1 VPPRRLLLR
10 PLLTVAALA
19 VVGLA
24 PVLTSAQS
32 PAAGGVDQAGM
43 DRSVK
48 PGDDFFAFANGT
60 WARKTE
66 IPPDRA
72 SWGSNNELADLTDKR
87 VADLIQAAG
96 AAPGAGK
103 AAEGRKAA
111 DYYAAYMDEAGIEA
125 KGLTPLKA
133 ELARIAAIDGPK
145 ALSAYL
151 GSTVRVDVD
160 MLNNSNF
167 NSTPNLLGLWIAAD
181 LDQPTRY
188 APFVVQGGLSL
199 PNRDY
204 YLQDSARMKD
214 IRAKFQAHAA
224 KVLTL
229 AGVKD
234 AQAKAA
240 SILALET
247 AIARAHAPT
256 VDIEDPVKGNN
267 HWRRADFAAK
277 APGLDWTTFLAA
289 AGLPAS
295 QQSFVI
301 WTPSAI
307 VGEAA
312 LVRSQPLETWKAL
325 LAFHLIDRWSNLL
338 PKAFVDERF
347 DFYGRTL
354 SGTSQMLPRWKRAVA
369 STNGALGEAVGKLYA
384 AKYFPPADKAAVQQM
399 VTNIKAAFDRRIDA
413 LAWMAPATKRE
424 AHAKVDAL
432 IVGVGYPDK
441 WRDYSRLVISPKD
454 ALGNAHRAE
463 LFDSKIKIGWL
474 AKPVDRRE
482 WVMTPQTVNAVNLP
496 VLNALNFPAAEL
508 QPPHFDPKAP
518 SAANY
523 GSVGAIIGH
532 EISHSFDNN
541 GAEFDSKGRM
551 RDWWTKA
558 DFAHFDA
565 SGKAL
570 ARQYDAY
577 CPFPDLCVR
586 GEQTLSENIADLAGL
601 SAAYDAWK
609 TSLGGKPAPQVDG
622 MSGDQQFFVAFAQ
635 AWRSKSREPA
645 LRQQILTNGHAP
657 SALRAQTVRNLD
669 PWYAAFAVAPGQKLY
684 LDPKARV
691 RVW

>member
-1 VPPRRLLLR
+1 VPPR
-10 PLLTVAALA
+10 PLLALAALA
-19 VVGLA
+19 LAGLA
-24 PVLTSAQS
+24 PVLTSAAPA
-32 PAAGGVDQAGM
+32 PAAGVDLAGM

-60 WARKTE
+60 WLRTTQ

-72 SWGSNNELADLTDKR
+72 SWGANNALADQTDKQ
-87 VADLIQAAG
+87 VADLIQ
-96 AAPGAGK
+96 GAGQAK
-103 AAEGRKAA
+103 SAEARKVA
-111 DYYAAYMDEAGIEA
+111 DYYAAYMDEAAIEA
-125 KGLTPLKA
+125 RGLAPLRA
-133 ELARIAAIDGPK
+133 ELARIAAIDSRK

-167 NSTPNLLGLWIAAD
+167 NSTPNLFGLWIAAD

-204 YLQDSARMKD
+204 YLQDNARMKD
-214 IRAKFQAHAA
+214 IRAKFQAHVA

-229 AGVKD
+229 AGIKG
-234 AQAKAA
+234 AQDKAA
-240 SILALET
+240 PILALET
-247 AIARAHAPT
+247 AIARTHAPT
-256 VDIEDPVKGNN
+256 VDIEDPAKGDNP
-267 HWRRADFAAK
+267 WRRADFEAK
-277 APGLDWTTFLAA
+277 APGLDWSAFFAA
-289 AGLPAS
+289 AGLPA
-295 QQSFVI
+295 QQRFVV
-301 WTPSAI
+301 WTPSAV

-312 LVRSQPLETWKAL
+312 LVRSQPLEVWKAWL
-325 LAFHLIDRWSNLL
+325 TFHLVDRWSNLL

-354 SGTSQMLPRWKRAVA
+354 SGTPQMLPRWKRAVGSA
-369 STNGALGEAVGKLYA
+369 NGALGEAIGRLYA
-384 AKYFPPADKAAVQQM
+384 ARYFPPASKAAVQQM
-399 VTNIKAAFDRRIDA
+399 VANIKAAFHRRIDA
-413 LAWMAPATKRE
+413 LDWMAPATKRE

-441 WRDYSRLVISPKD
+441 WRDYSRLSISPKD
-454 ALGNAHRAE
+454 ALGNARRAE
-463 LFDSKIKIGWL
+463 LFDTRVKLAWL

-508 QPPHFDPKAP
+508 QPPHFDPRAAA
-518 SAANY
+518 AANY
-523 GSVGAIIGH
+523 GAIGAIIGH

-541 GAEFDSKGRM
+541 GALFDSQGRM

-565 SGKAL
+565 AGKAL
-570 ARQYDAY
+570 AAQYDGY

-601 SAAYDAWK
+601 TAAYDAWK
-609 TSLGGKPAPQVDG
+609 MALGGKPAPRVDG
-622 MSGDQQFFVAFAQ
+622 LSGDDQFFLAFAQ
-635 AWRSKSREPA
+635 VWRSKSREPA

-657 SALRAQTVRNLD
+657 AAYRAQTVRNLD
-669 PWYAAFAVAPGQKLY
+669 AWYAAFAVAPGQKLY
-684 LDPKARV
+684 LAPKARV

>member
-1 VPPRRLLLR
+1 MPPS
-10 PLLTVAALA
+10 PLLAATAVALLS
-19 VVGLA
+19 LA
-24 PVLTSAQS
+24 PVLSGAQA
-32 PAAGGVDQAGM
+32 PLRGGVDQGGM

-60 WARKTE
+60 WVRTTQ

-72 SWGSNNELADLTDKR
+72 SWGANNELADQTDKQ
-87 VADLIQAAG
+87 VADLIQSAG
-96 AAPGAGK
+96 RAK
-103 AAEGRKAA
+103 SAEARKVA

-125 KGLTPLKA
+125 KGLAPLKA
-133 ELARIAAIDGPK
+133 QLARIAAIDSPK

-167 NSTPNLLGLWIAAD
+167 NSTPNLFGLWIAAD
-181 LDQPTRY
+181 LDQPARY

-204 YLQDSARMKD
+204 YLQDNARMKD
-214 IRAKFQAHAA
+214 IRARFQAHAA
-224 KVLTL
+224 KVLRL
-229 AGVKD
+229 AGVED
-234 AQAKAA
+234 ADGKAA

-247 AIARAHAPT
+247 AIARTHAST
-256 VDIEDPVKGNN
+256 VDIEDPAKGDN
-267 HWRRADFAAK
+267 HWARADFAAK
-277 APGLDWTTFLAA
+277 APGIDWTAFLAA
-289 AGLPAS
+289 AGLPAQ
-295 QQSFVI
+295 QQSFVV

-312 LVRSQPLETWKAL
+312 LVRSQPVELWKAWL
-325 LAFHLIDRWSNLL
+325 TFHLIDRWSNLL

-347 DFYGRTL
+347 DFYGRAL
-354 SGTSQMLPRWKRAVA
+354 SGTPQILPRWKRAVA
-369 STNGALGEAVGKLYA
+369 SANEALGEAIGKLYA
-384 AKYFPPADKAAVQQM
+384 DQYFPPASKAAVQQM
-399 VTNIKAAFDRRIDA
+399 VANIKAAFHRRIDA
-413 LAWMAPATKRE
+413 LDWMAPATKKE
-424 AHAKVDAL
+424 AHAKVDSL
-432 IVGVGYPDK
+432 IVGVGYPDR

-454 ALGNAHRAE
+454 ALGNARRAE
-463 LFDSKIKIGWL
+463 LFDSTLKLSWL

-518 SAANY
+518 ASANY
-523 GSVGAIIGH
+523 GSIGAIIGH

-541 GAEFDSKGRM
+541 GGLFDSQGRM
-551 RDWWTKA
+551 RNWWTKA
-558 DFAHFDA
+558 DFAHFDQ

-570 ARQYDAY
+570 ATQYDAY

-601 SAAYDAWK
+601 TASYDAWK
-609 TSLGGKPAPQVDG
+609 MSQRKEGGDKPAPAVQG
-622 MSGDQQFFVAFAQ
+622 LNGDQQFFLSFAQ
-635 AWRSKSREPA
+635 TWRSKSREPA

-657 SALRAQTVRNLD
+657 SAYRAQTVRNLD

>member
-1 VPPRRLLLR
+1 VD
-10 PLLTVAALA
+10 LT
-19 VVGLA
+19 
-24 PVLTSAQS
+24 
-32 PAAGGVDQAGM
+32 GM

-60 WARKTE
+60 WLRTTQ

-72 SWGSNNELADLTDKR
+72 SWGANNALADQTDKQ
-87 VADLIQAAG
+87 VADLIQ
-96 AAPGAGK
+96 GAGQAK
-103 AAEGRKAA
+103 SAEARKVA
-111 DYYAAYMDEAGIEA
+111 DYYAAYMDEAAIEA
-125 KGLTPLKA
+125 RGLAPLRA
-133 ELARIAAIDGPK
+133 ELARIAAIDSRK

-167 NSTPNLLGLWIAAD
+167 NSTPNLFGLWIAAD

-204 YLQDSARMKD
+204 YLQDNARMKD
-214 IRAKFQAHAA
+214 IRAKFQAHVA

-229 AGVKD
+229 AGVKG
-234 AQAKAA
+234 AQDKAA
-240 SILALET
+240 PILALET
-247 AIARAHAPT
+247 AIARTHAPT
-256 VDIEDPVKGNN
+256 VDIEDPAKGDNP
-267 HWRRADFAAK
+267 WRRADFEAK
-277 APGLDWTTFLAA
+277 APGLDWSAFFAA
-289 AGLPAS
+289 AGLPA
-295 QQSFVI
+295 QQRFVV
-301 WTPSAI
+301 WTPSAV

-312 LVRSQPLETWKAL
+312 LVRSQPLEVWKAWL
-325 LAFHLIDRWSNLL
+325 TFHLVDRWSNLL

-354 SGTSQMLPRWKRAVA
+354 SGTPQMLPRWKRAVGSA
-369 STNGALGEAVGKLYA
+369 NGALGEAIGRLYA
-384 AKYFPPADKAAVQQM
+384 ARYFPPASKAAVQQM
-399 VTNIKAAFDRRIDA
+399 VANIKAAFHRRIDA
-413 LAWMAPATKRE
+413 LDWMAPATKRE

-441 WRDYSRLVISPKD
+441 WRDYSRLSISPKD
-454 ALGNAHRAE
+454 ALGNARRAE
-463 LFDSKIKIGWL
+463 LFDTRVKLAWL

-508 QPPHFDPKAP
+508 QPPHFDPRAAA
-518 SAANY
+518 AANY
-523 GSVGAIIGH
+523 GAIGAIIGH

-541 GAEFDSKGRM
+541 GALFDSQGRM

-565 SGKAL
+565 AGKAL
-570 ARQYDAY
+570 AAQYDGY

-601 SAAYDAWK
+601 TAAYDAWK
-609 TSLGGKPAPQVDG
+609 MALGGKPAPRVDG
-622 MSGDQQFFVAFAQ
+622 LSGDDQFFLAFAQ
-635 AWRSKSREPA
+635 VWRSKSREPA

-657 SALRAQTVRNLD
+657 AAYRAQTVRNLD
-669 PWYAAFAVAPGQKLY
+669 AWYAAFAVAPGQKLY
-684 LDPKARV
+684 LAPKARV

>member
-1 VPPRRLLLR
+1 
-10 PLLTVAALA
+10 
-19 VVGLA
+19 
-24 PVLTSAQS
+24 
-32 PAAGGVDQAGM
+32 M
-43 DRSVK
+43 DRAIK

-60 WARKTE
+60 WVRTTA

-87 VADLIQAAG
+87 VADLIQGAAAG
-96 AAPGAGK
+96 KSGPKSAAK
-103 AAEGRKAA
+103 SAEARKVA

-125 KGLTPLKA
+125 KGLAPLRGD
-133 ELARIAAIDGPK
+133 LARIDAIDSPK
-145 ALSAYL
+145 ALSTYL

-204 YLQDSARMKD
+204 YLQDNARMKT

-240 SILALET
+240 QILALET
-247 AIARAHAPT
+247 AIARTHAST
-256 VDIEDPVKGNN
+256 VDIEDPVKGDN
-267 HWRRADFAAK
+267 HWSRADFAAK
-277 APGLDWTTFLAA
+277 APGIDWPAFLAA
-289 AGLPAS
+289 AGLPEH
-295 QQSFVI
+295 QQSFVV
-301 WTPSAI
+301 WTPSALA
-307 VGEAA
+307 GEAA
-312 LVRSQPLETWKAL
+312 LVRSQPLEAWKTWL
-325 LAFHLIDRWSNLL
+325 TFHLIDRWSPLL
-338 PKAFVDERF
+338 PKAYVDERF

-354 SGTSQMLPRWKRAVA
+354 SGTPQILPRWKRAVT
-369 STNGALGEAVGKLYA
+369 STNDAIGEAVGKLYA
-384 AKYFPPADKAAVQQM
+384 ARYFPPADKAAAQQM
-399 VTNIKAAFDRRIDA
+399 VGNIKAAFHRRIDA
-413 LAWMAPATKRE
+413 LGWMAPATKKE

-432 IVGVGYPDK
+432 IVGVGYPDQ
-441 WRDYSRLVISPKD
+441 WRDYTRLVIAPKD
-454 ALGNAHRAE
+454 ALGNARRAE
-463 LFDSKIKIGWL
+463 EFDSRIKLGWL

-508 QPPHFDPKAP
+508 QPPHFDPKAA

-523 GSVGAIIGH
+523 GSIGAIIGH

-541 GAEFDSKGRM
+541 GAEFDSTGRM

-570 ARQYDAY
+570 AKQYDGY

-601 SAAYDAWK
+601 SASYDAWRM
-609 TSLGGKPAPQVDG
+609 SLGGKPAPKVNG
-622 MSGDQQFFVAFAQ
+622 LSGDQQFFLAFAQ
-635 AWRSKSREPA
+635 TWRSKSREPA

-657 SALRAQTVRNLD
+657 AADRAETVRNLD

-691 RVW
+691 RIW

>member
-1 VPPRRLLLR
+1 
-10 PLLTVAALA
+10 
-19 VVGLA
+19 
-24 PVLTSAQS
+24 
-32 PAAGGVDQAGM
+32 M

-60 WARKTE
+60 WLRTTQ

-72 SWGSNNELADLTDKR
+72 SWGANNALADQTDKQ
-87 VADLIQAAG
+87 VADLIQ
-96 AAPGAGK
+96 GAGQ
-103 AAEGRKAA
+103 ARSAEARKVA
-111 DYYAAYMDEAGIEA
+111 DYYAAYMDEAAIEA
-125 KGLTPLKA
+125 RGLAPLRA
-133 ELARIAAIDGPK
+133 ELARIAAIDSRK

-167 NSTPNLLGLWIAAD
+167 NSTPNLFGLWIAAD

-204 YLQDSARMKD
+204 YLQDNARMKE
-214 IRAKFQAHAA
+214 IRAKFQAHVA

-229 AGVKD
+229 AGIKG
-234 AQAKAA
+234 AQDKAA
-240 SILALET
+240 PILALET
-247 AIARAHAPT
+247 AIARTHAPT
-256 VDIEDPVKGNN
+256 VDIEDPAKGDNP
-267 HWRRADFAAK
+267 WRRADFEAK
-277 APGLDWTTFLAA
+277 APGLDWSAFFAA
-289 AGLPAS
+289 AGLPA
-295 QQSFVI
+295 QQRFVV
-301 WTPSAI
+301 WTPSAV

-312 LVRSQPLETWKAL
+312 LVRSQPLEVWKAWL
-325 LAFHLIDRWSNLL
+325 TFHLVDRWSNLL

-354 SGTSQMLPRWKRAVA
+354 SGTPQMLPRWKRAVGSA
-369 STNGALGEAVGKLYA
+369 NGALGEAIGRLYA
-384 AKYFPPADKAAVQQM
+384 ARYFPPASKAAVQQM
-399 VTNIKAAFDRRIDA
+399 VANIKAAFHRRIDA
-413 LAWMAPATKRE
+413 LDWMAPATKRE

-441 WRDYSRLVISPKD
+441 WRDYSRLSISPKD
-454 ALGNAHRAE
+454 ALGNARRAE
-463 LFDSKIKIGWL
+463 LFDTRVKLAWL

-508 QPPHFDPKAP
+508 QPPHFDPRAAA
-518 SAANY
+518 AANY
-523 GSVGAIIGH
+523 GAIGAIIGH

-541 GAEFDSKGRM
+541 GALFDSQGRM

-565 SGKAL
+565 AGKAL
-570 ARQYDAY
+570 AAQYDGY

-601 SAAYDAWK
+601 TAAYDAWK
-609 TSLGGKPAPQVDG
+609 MALGGKPAPRVDG
-622 MSGDQQFFVAFAQ
+622 LSGDDQFFLAFAQ
-635 AWRSKSREPA
+635 VWRSKSREPA

-657 SALRAQTVRNLD
+657 AAYRAQTVRNLD
-669 PWYAAFAVAPGQKLY
+669 AWYAAFAVAPGQKLY
-684 LDPKARV
+684 LAPKARV